1 MQIVF
6 ELGMWLLNVSLGV
19 ALGLW
24 WSSYYYG
31 KLLEQADDYAT
42 DAGDA
47 RRYESEANSKIV
59 SQLDGK
65 IKKLAD
71 ELESTRKLNVEL
83 ARERDREKA
92 EVSRLAEQRKVI
104 WCELNQCRSAFK
116 DITIHLHDMADT
128 IASVAPNA
136 KGD

>member
-1 MQIVF
+1 MDDVWRFGLWI
-6 ELGMWLLNVSLGV
+6 LHVSSGV

-24 WSSYYYG
+24 WSSRYYC
-31 KLLEQADDYAT
+31 KLLDQADDYAT

-47 RRYESEANSKIV
+47 RQAMA
-59 SQLDGK
+59 Q
-65 IKKLAD
+65 

-92 EVSRLAEQRKVI
+92 EVERLAGQRKDI
-104 WCELNQCRSAFK
+104 WCELNRCRSAFK
-116 DITIHLHDMADT
+116 DLSIHLHDMADT